1 MKDLTALVDQA
12 VAKVNG
18 IIAKDI
24 AAINEAM
31 KSSPR
36 IAVESDQVAA
46 ERAGGGDCPPAP
58 YCLS

>member
-24 AAINEAM
+24 AAINEGM

-36 IAVESDQVAA
+36 IRVE
-46 ERAGGGDCPPAP
+46 PIK
-58 YCLS
+58 